1 MNMAAPA
8 VIDLVRA
15 RFANLKQYSNA
26 LAAVHHDGLRGKF
39 REILAEN
46 LLAPYLPPTV
56 ELLTGTI
63 LGADGQERKARNEDD
78 VVLFDQTWAPLLL
91 RTRGRDAIIPIT
103 GVRAH
108 IEVKSTLKL
117 ADIRPALAAAAELNR
132 MAIETAPIG
141 LLFAFTSEIG
151 MDHHIPTLLLNQ
163 VNEIGYQP
171 RQGHT
176 PCPIQGICILG
187 RGSWF
192 LTENKKVNSPPG
204 WYEVKAEE
212 DRELL
217 AFVSIVSNA
226 MFGNERGLGT
236 HVLDPSWLVGPKP
249 DSPLVI
255 PVAT

>member
-1 MNMAAPA
+1 MAAPA
-8 VIDLVRA
+8 IIDLVRA
-15 RFANLKQYSNA
+15 RFANVKQYSNS
-26 LAAVHHDGLRGKF
+26 LAAVRHAPLRGRL
-39 REILAEN
+39 REILMEN
-46 LLAPYLPPTV
+46 LIEPYLPPTV

-63 LGADGQERKARNEDD
+63 LGADGEERKARNEDD

-117 ADIRPALAAAAELNR
+117 ADIKAALAAAAELNR
-132 MAIETAPIG
+132 MAVKCAPIG
-141 LLFAFTSEIG
+141 LLFAFDSEIG
-151 MDHHIPTLLLNQ
+151 TDHHIPTLLMDQLK
-163 VNEIGYQP
+163 EIGYKP
-171 RQGHT
+171 TQGQT

-187 RGSWF
+187 RGSGSWF
-192 LTENKKVNSPPG
+192 LTENKKADQPPG

-236 HVLDPSWLVGPKP
+236 HVLDPSWLIGPNP
-249 DSPLVI
+249 TSPLEI
-255 PVAT
+255 PAAT